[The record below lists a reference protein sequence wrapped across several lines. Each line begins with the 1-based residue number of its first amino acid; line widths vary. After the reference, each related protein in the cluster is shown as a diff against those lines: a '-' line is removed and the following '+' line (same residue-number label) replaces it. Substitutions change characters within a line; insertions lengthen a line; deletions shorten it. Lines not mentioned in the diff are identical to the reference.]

1 MNQTRSND
9 DVCQYLTFFVA
20 GEQYALDVLRVRE
33 VVGLAPITRV
43 PSAPPDVRGVVNL
56 RGSVIPV
63 VDLGLR
69 FHRRELSLTVR
80 TCIVVVERG
89 GSDEP
94 CVGLLVDSV
103 DQVVALGARDIEPL
117 PAFGASGARDLLA
130 GLAPI
135 GASFVQILLPDRVAV
150 LRDRLGEPS

>member
-1 MNQTRSND
+1 VSQARNTD

-63 VDLGLR
+63 IDLGLR
-69 FHRRELSLTVR
+69 FHRRELSLTPR
-80 TCIVVVERG
+80 TCIVVVERQG
-89 GSDEP
+89 GR
-94 CVGLLVDSV
+94 VD
-103 DQVVALGARDIEPL
+103 DGRQRRD
-117 PAFGASGARDLLA
+117 GG
-130 GLAPI
+130 
-135 GASFVQILLPDRVAV
+135 
-150 LRDRLGEPS
+150 RDRGDDGSAEAGYHRAAAWRTRRSWRRHIAEAWRSAPSGWS